1 MIETKNITIKEVE
14 ELLKKQAET
23 FTKQIAEQKENM
35 QGKIDAMVKKNK
47 ELTEE
52 LNNLK
57 TNTAEENA
65 LLGEKIAKINPEEK
79 KDLYNPYNSKI
90 LYSVFNEEAQ
100 ITTVMTGDEVECIVG
115 LAEHITKKLIA
126 GEKEFTKHPYTVT
139 LIKKT
144 KKQEFER

>member
-1 MIETKNITIKEVE
+1 
-14 ELLKKQAET
+14 
-23 FTKQIAEQKENM
+23 M